1 MSTRAILVPAGTVTV
16 ALLAATA
23 AWELSGE
30 SGCRVVCEDCC
41 AKLDVAKSSE
51 VVTARRCLIFALAR
65 FRKAGTLTT
74 GGVSDAVT
82 RPLQKAQGAG
92 HPLFIWEKFFEIYF
106 SATGRGTWRFD

>member
-1 MSTRAILVPAGTVTV
+1 VGVWRFAADAV
-16 ALLAATA
+16 AVQ
-23 AWELSGE
+23 EE
-30 SGCRVVCEDCC
+30 
-41 AKLDVAKSSE
+41 
-51 VVTARRCLIFALAR
+51 
-65 FRKAGTLTT
+65 TT